1 MKFSIRKNPD
11 DKEQNKNIVEIY
23 FIVSK
28 EQQTLIVW
36 TRFCWKIFF
45 LCCSL
50 LINCIVM
57 VLYGSLSIE
66 QDGGEIRN
74 VLWRLFVSNRQA
86 NFCGYDILI
95 ILKFHLNLTLK
106 PMRLKTLFFSLIFN
120 IFSHI
125 RSHIVLRLNR
135 ISQ

>member
-1 MKFSIRKNPD
+1 MDMKFSIRKNPD
-11 DKEQNKNIVEIY
+11 DKEQNKNLVEIY

-86 NFCGYDILI
+86 
-95 ILKFHLNLTLK
+95 
-106 PMRLKTLFFSLIFN
+106 MIFVAM
-120 IFSHI
+120 IF
-125 RSHIVLRLNR
+125 
-135 ISQ
+135 